1 MFYPGSMSQVAVGMC
16 GAMVSYRVFNYFQP
30 YINDDDDIVSEV
42 AQTQLVVL
50 FFAAMI
56 VFVAENL
63 DHKDGIVQ
71 SQVFG
76 ILLLIIF
83 SASFLVSIYFV
94 LVNVFGNEYILDVVD
109 RVKQRSGRSIKAKK
123 DTSLLEEDE
132 DEGDGKSGA
141 IAVVSE
147 NWGSFEQ
154 YPSTESP

>member
-1 MFYPGSMSQVAVGMC
+1 MSQVAVGMC
-16 GAMVSYRVFNYFQP
+16 GSMVSYRVFNYFQP

-76 ILLLIIF
+76 ILLLIVF

-109 RVKQRSGRSIKAKK
+109 RVKQRSGKGFKVKK
-123 DTSLLEEDE
+123 DTSMLEEDE
-132 DEGDGKSGA
+132 DEEDGNSGPL
-141 IAVVSE
+141 AVVSKPRT
-147 NWGSFEQ
+147 SFDQ
-154 YPSTESP
+154 YPSIESP